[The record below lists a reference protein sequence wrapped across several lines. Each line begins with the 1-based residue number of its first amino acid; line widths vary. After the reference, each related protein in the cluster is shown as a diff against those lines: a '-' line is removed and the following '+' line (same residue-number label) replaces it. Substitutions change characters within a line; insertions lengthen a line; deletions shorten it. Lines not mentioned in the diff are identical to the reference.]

1 MSEFFLLAFLALFS
15 GLFPCA
21 EPSTVSDEEKGKEP
35 PGRRECAVRWNLAA
49 RAAFSAVWAPWRAAA
64 AGCECVSERWR
75 VDGRWHTSLSPLV
88 SVCCNWGCFTVM
100 PPPAVGPQITIPPVR
115 WPPRACVLHRFPAWA
130 FSGTFPWIYRDRL
143 GGSDCRCVAVL
154 SSNAAGD
161 QSRARCRS
169 ACCLSGI
176 PVPCGRAAQWLR
188 ARVMSGIILGESE
201 FRHTGS
207 GKSKNPSHRAGSPRG
222 TKLHRAGTA
231 RILSS

>member
-1 MSEFFLLAFLALFS
+1 
-15 GLFPCA
+15 
-21 EPSTVSDEEKGKEP
+21 
-35 PGRRECAVRWNLAA
+35 
-49 RAAFSAVWAPWRAAA
+49 
-64 AGCECVSERWR
+64 
-75 VDGRWHTSLSPLV
+75 
-88 SVCCNWGCFTVM
+88 M
-100 PPPAVGPQITIPPVR
+100 PPPSCWTTNNDTTCAVT
-115 WPPRACVLHRFPAWA
+115 PRACVLHRFPAWA
-130 FSGTFPWIYRDRL
+130 FSGTFQWIYRDRL

-176 PVPCGRAAQWLR
+176 PVPCGRAAVCAVQWLR

-222 TKLHRAGTA
+222 TKQPGFTEQALSGFYRVKAHIRLVIFLNSCIHRQEFIKSMQGR
-231 RILSS
+231 RIYENPKEVISGLFNYTKIFVI